1 MAEVRVE
8 LNCGNCGNDYIL
20 EYDDE
25 INEAYSEPTVCPFC
39 EYPVDEIDD
48 SDMYEDYDE
57 FEGIKD
63 FAEKD

>member
-1 MAEVRVE
+1 MAEVRLE
-8 LNCGNCGNDYIL
+8 LYCSNCGNEYIL

-25 INEAYSEPTVCPFC
+25 LHEDFNEPAVCPFC

-48 SDMYEDYDE
+48 SDMYEEYDE